1 MNNMLKYK
9 NFVATIKIINHSIMK
24 SFLKNSGIGVLLAGE
39 LFLIVPFFLKNETN
53 ATLTAGLSLVIAG
66 FFLYVG
72 INKKIR

>member
-1 MNNMLKYK
+1 
-9 NFVATIKIINHSIMK
+9 MK

-53 ATLTAGLSLVIAG
+53 TTLATGLSLVIAG
-66 FFLYVG
+66 FVLYVG

>member
-1 MNNMLKYK
+1 
-9 NFVATIKIINHSIMK
+9 MK

-53 ATLTAGLSLVIAG
+53 TTLAAGLSLVIAG
-66 FFLYVG
+66 FVLYVG